1 MRQKDLHM
9 IFELPD
15 EVNME
20 YKRMTVQDYYF
31 DHIVHRLLQ
40 QLHKAD
46 EDVEDV

>member
-1 MRQKDLHM
+1 MDEADLHM

-40 QLHKAD
+40 QLDQAD
-46 EDVEDV
+46 DDVEDV